1 MMNFLS
7 KIIVVLFLAVV
18 LAIPA
23 MATNGDNLIGVG
35 PISRAMGGVGIAAP
49 QDAISAV
56 FANPAAMCFG
66 PFCPTSQVDF
76 AGTLFMPDVKAK
88 VSGPAGPAPGMGI
101 GGTIKDD
108 SDDEVYA
115 IPAIGISVPITDGL
129 SPPDWRFGLA
139 AFGVTGLGVDYRES
153 NLDQPGY
160 YPFTDYDP
168 TAPGDGPLITGE
180 YTQLQSMRF
189 APAFGYQRNAKLSF
203 GLAGIVEY
211 SNLDLGNGSDWDYGF
226 GLQGGAIF
234 RPINDLS
241 LGLNIITPR
250 KLEFEK
256 VADFDNSGS
265 LDDLDL
271 EAPLEIGAGA
281 AYMFNQFIIEADVKW
296 INWSDADGYKDFDWN
311 DQWVFAIGG
320 QYQPIPKLFLRA
332 GYNYAKTPVDDNDG
346 FDGRSTKKVQGKVI
360 PSEYYYETFRLI
372 GFPALVEHHVTLGI
386 GYEFTPTFS
395 VNLGYMHAFKNDL
408 KEDGT
413 TPFGVPV
420 TIESEL
426 TEDAIDLGLTW
437 RF

>member
-1 MMNFLS
+1 M
-7 KIIVVLFLAVV
+7 LAT
-18 LAIPA
+18 PA

-56 FANPAAMCFG
+56 FSNPAAMCFG

-76 AGTLFMPDVKAK
+76 AGTLFMPKVKASVTGALGQGK
-88 VSGPAGPAPGMGI
+88 
-101 GGTIKDD
+101 IKDD
-108 SDDEVYA
+108 SEDEVYA
-115 IPAIGISVPITDGL
+115 IPAFGLSVPITDGL

-139 AFGVTGLGVDYRES
+139 AYGVTGLGVDYRETD
-153 NLDQPGY
+153 LDQPGF
-160 YPFTDYDP
+160 YPFSM
-168 TAPGDGPLITGE
+168 APGAPAGTPDGPLITGE

-189 APAFGYQRNAKLSF
+189 APAFGYQPNAKLSF

-226 GLQGGAIF
+226 GVQGGAIF
-234 RPINDLS
+234 RPINDVS

-250 KLEFEK
+250 KLEFK
-256 VADFDNSGS
+256 NVADFDANGS

-271 EAPLEIGAGA
+271 EAPMEIGAGA
-281 AYMFNQFIIEADVKW
+281 AYGLSNFLIEVDVKW

-332 GYNYAKTPVDDNDG
+332 GYNYAKTPVEDNDG
-346 FDGRSTKKVQGKVI
+346 FNGRSTKNVQGKVI

-372 GFPALVEHHVTLGI
+372 GFPALAEHHITVGI
-386 GYEFTPTFS
+386 GYEFTQTFS
-395 VNLGYMHAFKNDL
+395 VNMGYMHAFKNKL
-408 KEDGT
+408 KETGSD
-413 TPFGVPV
+413 PFGNEGVE
-420 TIESEL
+420 IESEL
-426 TEDAIDLGLTW
+426 TENAIDFGLTW

>member
-1 MMNFLS
+1 MKSFC
-7 KIIVVLFLAVV
+7 KIILVLFLTVLLSTPAV
-18 LAIPA
+18 
-23 MATNGDNLIGVG
+23 ATNGDNLIGVG

-66 PFCPTSQVDF
+66 PFCPSSQVDF
-76 AGTLFMPDVKAK
+76 AGTMFMPDVKAK
-88 VSGPAGPAPGMGI
+88 VSGPAGPAPGTGI

-115 IPAIGISVPITDGL
+115 IPAFGVSVPITDGL

-139 AFGVTGLGVDYRES
+139 AFGVTGLGVDYRQS
-153 NLDQPGY
+153 KLDQPEFY
-160 YPFTDYDP
+160 DFTGLAG
-168 TAPGDGPLITGE
+168 APADGPLITGE

-189 APAFGYQRNAKLSF
+189 APAFGFQPNAKLSF
-203 GLAGIVEY
+203 GLAGIIEY
-211 SNLDLGNGSDWDYGF
+211 SNLDLGQGSDWDYGF
-226 GLQGGAIF
+226 GVQGGAIF

-256 VADFDNSGS
+256 VADFDNDGS

-281 AYMFNQFIIEADVKW
+281 AYMFSKFLIEADVKW
-296 INWSDADGYKDFDWN
+296 INWSNADGYEDFDWN

-346 FDGRSTKKVQGKVI
+346 FDGTAGKKVQGKLI

-372 GFPALVEHHVTLGI
+372 GFPALVEHHITLGI
-386 GYEFTPTFS
+386 GYEFTQTFS

-408 KEDGT
+408 KQDGT

>member
-1 MMNFLS
+1 MMKFYY
-7 KIIVVLFLAVV
+7 KIVVVLFLTV
-18 LAIPA
+18 LLSTPA

-66 PFCPTSQVDF
+66 PFCPSSQVDF
-76 AGTLFMPDVKAK
+76 AGTLFMPDVKAS
-88 VSGPAGPAPGMGI
+88 VTGAMGQ
-101 GGTIKDD
+101 GKIKGD
-108 SDDEVYA
+108 SEDEVYA
-115 IPAIGISVPITDGL
+115 IPAFGVSVPITDGL

-153 NLDQPGY
+153 DLDQPTFF
-160 YPFTDYDP
+160 PFTMAG
-168 TAPGDGPLITGE
+168 APADGPLITGE
-180 YTQLQSMRF
+180 YTALQSMRF
-189 APAFGYQRNAKLSF
+189 APAFGFQPNARISF
-203 GLAGIVEY
+203 GLAGIIEY

-226 GLQGGAIF
+226 GVQGGAIF

-250 KLEFEK
+250 KLEFK
-256 VADFDNSGS
+256 NVADFDNSGS

-281 AYMFNQFIIEADVKW
+281 AYMFSKFLIEADVKW

-346 FDGRSTKKVQGKVI
+346 FNGGATKSVQGKVI

-372 GFPALVEHHVTLGI
+372 GFPALVEHHITLGI
-386 GYEFTPTFS
+386 GYEFTQAFS
-395 VNLGYMHAFKNDL
+395 VNLGYMHAFKNTL
-408 KEDGT
+408 SETGT
-413 TPFGVPV
+413 DPFGNSVKLK
-420 TIESEL
+420 SEL
-426 TEDAIDLGLTW
+426 AENAIDLGLTW